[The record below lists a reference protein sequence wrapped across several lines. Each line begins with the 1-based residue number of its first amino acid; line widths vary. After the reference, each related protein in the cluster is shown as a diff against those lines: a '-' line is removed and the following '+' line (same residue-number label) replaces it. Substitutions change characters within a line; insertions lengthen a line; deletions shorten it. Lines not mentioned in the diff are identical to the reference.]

1 MKLNSLFYEMGK
13 PIGLS
18 SFSEEINRRENSGLK
33 HHSSK
38 EK

>member
-1 MKLNSLFYEMGK
+1 MGK

-18 SFSEEINRRENSGLK
+18 SFSEREIEEKTQGLK